1 MTNFINAKESVLK
14 NKVIPQTKKADFETF
29 WAEAL
34 AQLRAVPIQITRTKL
49 DTPYDKAFTVWELTY
64 NTHDATVICANFICP
79 KNVSGRLPCVVR
91 FHGGSLRRD
100 LPTELEIAS
109 TGVCCLDIDVRGQGG
124 CSYDKAVYSCSHNN
138 KLMTLGVLD
147 KNEFYMR
154 NIYMDAVRAVDVAAT
169 LDEVDPDRIVTW
181 GGSQGGALSIA
192 ASALSGR
199 SKKCFNYVTSYSCI
213 HRRIELGSAIFGG
226 TQEFL
231 HVYPQHTDTVMD
243 TVSYFD
249 VNNMASLLKV
259 PSSFCLCLSDPICL
273 PEFVYS
279 VYAHAE
285 CEKELYLYPFW
296 QHQLPPAHKTLVYNE
311 FAKL

>member
-29 WAEAL
+29 WAAAI
-34 AQLRAVPIQITRTKL
+34 AQLRTVPIQVTRTKR
-49 DTPYDKAFTVWELTY
+49 DTPYDKTVTVWELTY
-64 NTHDATVICANFICP
+64 NTHDDTVIYANFICP
-79 KNVSGRLPCVVR
+79 KGNADKLPCVVR

-100 LPTELEIAS
+100 LQTELEIAA

-124 CSYDKAVYSCSHNN
+124 CSYDKAAYSCSHNN

-154 NIYMDAVRAVDVAAT
+154 NIYLDAVRAVDVAAT
-169 LDEVDPDRIVTW
+169 LEEVDPNRIVTF
-181 GGSQGGALSIA
+181 GGSQGGALSITA
-192 ASALSGR
+192 AALSG
-199 SKKCFNYVTSYSCI
+199 KVKQCFTNVTSYCCI
-213 HRRIELGSAIFGG
+213 HRRIELGTAIFGG

-231 HVYPQHTDTVMD
+231 HVYPHHTDTVMD

-249 VNNMASLLKV
+249 VNNMVSLLKV
-259 PSSFCLCLSDPICL
+259 PTCFCLCLSDPICL

-279 VYAHAE
+279 AYAHTD
-285 CEKELYLYPFW
+285 CEKQLHMYPFW
-296 QHQLPPAHKTLVYNE
+296 QHQVPPDHKHFVYNE